1 MKKTTLTKKITAI
14 TLVLMLLVGLVP
26 TVALPVAAEF
36 AIPEG
41 AVELTDENADAFVWT
56 GVPATYD
63 PAVGWIGNEGTYFQL
78 DLSAGDT
85 VYYELSGEPGYVS
98 LSEASGAISVGDN
111 SNSLFGSLTVEADA
125 YYSFITQNNVTV
137 KAYLV
142 EAGSGSVPEATPEV
156 IYLDIAGSGI
166 EDGWV
171 AIHLYDTNGSYV
183 TGDSSL
189 MTLVE
194 GTVYSYTVP
203 ENAVT
208 VFFADGPGSIMS
220 EELTIP
226 TDGTNLYTFT
236 TGEWSTYVPSEPE
249 LTVPEVIY
257 LDIEGSGI
265 GAGEAYIHF
274 FDASEDYVTDGT
286 VLMTLVEGTVYSYT
300 VPEDAVTVLF
310 SNATCSIISEELT
323 IPTDGTDL
331 YTFTTGEWSTYVP
344 SETELTVP
352 EVIYL
357 DIEGTDADPEGI
369 AIHFYDAVGRY
380 LSSDTMDLV
389 EGTIRSCN
397 VPDGTEAVY
406 FAHLSGPS
414 YTEDLILPTNGTNLY
429 ILATGEWSTYV
440 PSETEL
446 TVPEVIYLDIAGSG
460 IGAGEACVHFFDAS
474 WDYVTDGSV
483 LMTLVEGTVYSYTVP
498 ENAVT
503 VSFSNASTGIRSE
516 RITIPTDG
524 TDLYTFA
531 TGEWSTYVPS
541 VPETEPVAWNDTDD
555 DGVIDD
561 GETAYTDLEAA
572 LLAGGEVK
580 LAKDVDITTDIHLSD
595 ITVTL
600 DLNGYKITFS
610 YTCLIAMGANAYL
623 TVLDSSTENTGAIT
637 PSGST
642 SEDVFIVDGDSAVL
656 SVYSG
661 TFTAGVY
668 DVVYAINGALNVYG
682 GTYITNGSVAGLCE
696 VNNSSTVL
704 IYGGSFD
711 IDPSDYVADGYE
723 ATYNEST
730 GYYDV
735 AEDSGSESIGKIVIE
750 MTDTYGDGWNG
761 ANISVYK
768 NGELIAEATVDGGY
782 DNVLELDYDS
792 EAQYEFFWTSGSY
805 DNECSYTIFID
816 GVEYTEE
823 LLPNPYVPNITD
835 ISFNSDSPAYN
846 EGDNTFTIDEN
857 NPLILTV
864 TGENLKYLVENYN
877 TSLQSIAVR
886 LEENYRILDIA
897 NLIQDY
903 SSTQIILCIDL
914 DAIKT
919 LYEEGTK
926 PLGFGYTN
934 NGATVSDFL
943 LTATYEGDTVSIGE
957 TDNGEIELGSDS
969 AHLGDTITV
978 TVTPD
983 EGYAV
988 ETVTAIGPDGELEV
1002 ADNGLNVYSFKMPD
1016 GEVTVNVT
1024 YREVE
1029 KYTVTVSDGIEN
1041 GSITVNVTEAY
1052 EGSLVTV
1059 SVTPDLGYRLYT
1071 VTVSYGEG
1079 QTFSASEVSDTECA
1093 FLMPAAGVT
1102 ITASFE
1108 ESPTITDMYVP
1119 EGTPGYDPVT
1129 KEFVVTPNHPFLFVM
1144 EGLAFDKI
1152 PDNWYILLG
1161 GLNNNTAV
1169 GGPINYTAES
1179 VTDTKI
1185 TFNFGLD
1192 AFSHVLYLIDG
1203 SYVGKSV
1210 DYSYEQQ
1217 LSDVKLY
1224 YSYVTVK
1231 QSENGRIHVPH
1242 SLNPGDTA
1250 VITVTPNGGYVLDT
1264 LTVTDANGEPV
1275 EVVDNSF
1282 TVPEGGATV
1291 TATFKAAE
1299 CEWNGGVITA
1309 HATCSSD
1316 GIITYTCVFDDTHTY
1331 TEIIPA
1337 NPEAHYFARSEVTK
1351 PATADEEGIRTY
1363 FCEYNEAHTYCES
1376 IPKIENTET
1385 DPVETDP
1392 VETDPVETDPV
1403 ETDPIETDPVET
1415 DPVETDPV
1423 ETDPVETDPVETDP
1437 VETDPVETDP
1447 VETEP
1452 KGDADSESDT
1462 EPKADRV
1469 IGCQGCR
1476 SSASA
1481 IGIVLA
1487 VIIGISAIFVK
1498 KKED

>member
-14 TLVLMLLVGLVP
+14 TLILMLLVGLVP

-63 PAVGWIGNEGTYFQL
+63 PAVGWTGNEGNYFQL
-78 DLSAGDT
+78 ELSAGDT
-85 VYYELSGEPGYVS
+85 VYYELSGEPGQVS
-98 LSEASGAISVGDN
+98 LLEIGGAFSVDDN
-111 SNSLFGSLTVEADA
+111 SNSLYGSLTVDTDA

-137 KAYLV
+137 RAYLV
-142 EAGSGSVPEATPEV
+142 EAVSGSVPESTPEV
-156 IYLDIAGSGI
+156 IYLDIEGSGI
-166 EDGWV
+166 EDGRV

-183 TGDSSL
+183 TGASSL

-208 VFFADGPGSIMS
+208 VIFADGPGSIMS
-220 EELTIP
+220 ERITIP

-249 LTVPEVIY
+249 LTLPEVIY
-257 LDIEGSGI
+257 LDIAGSGI
-265 GAGEAYIHF
+265 EDGCVAIHLY
-274 FDASEDYVTDGT
+274 DTNGSYVTDGS

-300 VPEDAVTVLF
+300 VPEDAVTVFF

-344 SETELTVP
+344 SVP

-357 DIEGTDADPEGI
+357 DIE
-369 AIHFYDAVGRY
+369 
-380 LSSDTMDLV
+380 
-389 EGTIRSCN
+389 
-397 VPDGTEAVY
+397 
-406 FAHLSGPS
+406 
-414 YTEDLILPTNGTNLY
+414 
-429 ILATGEWSTYV
+429 
-440 PSETEL
+440 
-446 TVPEVIYLDIAGSG
+446 GSG

-503 VSFSNASTGIRSE
+503 VSFSNASTSIRSE
-516 RITIPTDG
+516 KITIPTDG
-524 TDLYTFA
+524 TDLYTFT

-541 VPETEPVAWNDTDD
+541 EPETEPVAWNDTDG

-561 GETAYTDLEAA
+561 GETTYTDLEAA

-580 LAKDVDITTDIHLSD
+580 LAKDVDITTEIHLSD

-642 SEDVFIVDGDSAVL
+642 SEDVFIVDSDSAVL

-668 DVVYAINGALNVYG
+668 DVVYAINGSLNVYG
-682 GTYITNGSVAGLCE
+682 GTYITNGSAAGLCE

-735 AEDSGSESIGKIVIE
+735 AEASGSEYVGKIVIE

-768 NGELIAEATVDGGY
+768 NGELIAEATVDVGY

-792 EAQYEFFWTSGSY
+792 EAEYEFFWTSGSY

-823 LLPNPYVPNITD
+823 LLPNPYEPDITD

-877 TSLQSIAVR
+877 TTLQSILVR

-903 SSTQIILCIDL
+903 SNTQIILCIDL

-919 LYEEGTK
+919 LYEEETK

-934 NGATVSDFL
+934 NGSTVSDLL

-957 TDNGEIELGSDS
+957 TDNGEIELGSDY

-1002 ADNGLNVYSFKMPD
+1002 ADNDLNIYSFKMPD

-1059 SVTPDLGYRLYT
+1059 TVTPDLGYRLYT

-1108 ESPTITDMYVP
+1108 YSPTITDMYVP

-1129 KEFVVTPNHPFLFVM
+1129 KEFVVSPNHPFLFVM
-1144 EGLAFDKI
+1144 EGLALDEV

-1161 GLNNNTAV
+1161 GLNNDTAV

-1179 VTDTKI
+1179 VTETKI
-1185 TFNFGLD
+1185 TFNFGFD
-1192 AFSHVLYLIDG
+1192 AFSHVLDLIDG
-1203 SYVGKSV
+1203 SCVGKSV

-1242 SLNPGDTA
+1242 SLNLGDTA

-1291 TATFKAAE
+1291 TATFKVAE

-1316 GIITYTCVFDDTHTY
+1316 GIITYTCIFDDSHTY

-1363 FCEYNEAHTYCES
+1363 YCEYNEAHTYCES

-1392 VETDPVETDPV
+1392 VETDPIETDPV
-1403 ETDPIETDPVET
+1403 ETDPVEMDPVET

-1437 VETDPVETDP
+1437 VETDP
-1447 VETEP
+1447 

-1476 SSASA
+1476 SSTSA

-1487 VIIGISAIFVK
+1487 VVIGISAIFVK